1 RAQNTKQ
8 IRIRNLNKHGVPF
21 DKYDKQKL
29 MLYVLTIF
37 LVAASAVIDIL
48 LHRITNDTQ
57 NTNQLICITEYSSLS
72 SVWKTVD
79 TLSIF
84 TNHIVPVLLNVY
96 ASGII
101 LTIAARSKS
110 NVSHESFISSLWF
123 QIKLRYEQL
132 LCPLLMIL
140 CSLPQLL
147 AGFIL
152 SCDTWNIVWLKHF
165 IISLYYFAYIPQLL
179 TFFLFIQPSRIYK
192 QAFKQSQIG
201 KLFFK

>member
-1 RAQNTKQ
+1 MVY
-8 IRIRNLNKHGVPF
+8 L
-21 DKYDKQKL
+21 
-29 MLYVLTIF
+29 LTIF
-37 LVAASAVIDIL
+37 LVAASAVMDIL

-57 NTNQLICITEYSSLS
+57 NNNQLICVTEYSSLS

-84 TNHIVPVLLNVY
+84 TNHIVPVLLNLY

-101 LTIAARSKS
+101 PTIAARSKS

-132 LCPLLMIL
+132 LCSLLMIL

-152 SCDTWNIVWLKHF
+152 RCDIWNIVWLKHF
-165 IISLYYFAYIPQLL
+165 IISLYYFAYISQLL
-179 TFFLFIQPSRIYK
+179 MFFLFIQPSRIYK

-201 KLFFK
+201 KFVLNNRVLIQ